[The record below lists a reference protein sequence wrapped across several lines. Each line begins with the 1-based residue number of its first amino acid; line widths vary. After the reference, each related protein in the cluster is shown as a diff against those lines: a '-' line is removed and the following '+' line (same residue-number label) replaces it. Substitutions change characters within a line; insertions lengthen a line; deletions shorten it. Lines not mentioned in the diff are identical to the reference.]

1 METYNDEN
9 IKYLEA
15 RRRMKEIKG
24 FYIHF
29 FIYLLINLFTMMQY
43 LMTAA
48 PGTDLKE
55 GVNLYTGLLWGIVII
70 IHALSIFLPGIK
82 QWEWKKT
89 IELMNKHP
97 KTKNYGRF

>member
-29 FIYLLINLFTMMQY
+29 FIYLLINLFTMMQFF
-43 LMTAA
+43 MTAA

-70 IHALSIFLPGIK
+70 IHAVSIFLPGIK
-82 QWEWKKT
+82 EWEWKKT
-89 IELMNKHP
+89 RELMNKHP
-97 KTKNYGRF
+97 KTNNYGRF